1 MWEQNK
7 FLHVSIRNI
16 PSISNIAMTLK
27 AATVFVVRMEIANGG
42 PGSLITTFVWCTTTA
57 QNLDIQIL
65 LCATNASVVR
75 ESMYH
80 QDDAYVINI

>member
-16 PSISNIAMTLK
+16 PSISKIAMTLK

-42 PGSLITTFVWCTTTA
+42 PGSLNTTFV
-57 QNLDIQIL
+57 
-65 LCATNASVVR
+65 
-75 ESMYH
+75 
-80 QDDAYVINI
+80 